1 MAINTAYFGNIDWY
15 RRLLTEMREHPGT
28 PLDQLI
34 DSAERWQKQTER
46 NRCSIVTANGVQMLT
61 VPVTVPSSQG
71 ENADAKVRNIIRTAD
86 VMVSNHGNWQH
97 IHWNA
102 ICSAYGMSPFF
113 EFYAD
118 EIEPLFRV
126 QNPVPSIV
134 EHNLAIT
141 SKILELLGV
150 TEEVLKYDF
159 NASSDDSM
167 QRTYYQTFLRRH
179 GFIPDMSILDLLF
192 NMGNE
197 AILEIINKAPH

>member
-1 MAINTAYFGNIDWY
+1 
-15 RRLLTEMREHPGT
+15 MREQPGT

-61 VPVTVPSSQG
+61 VPVTVPSSHG
-71 ENADAKVRNIIRTAD
+71 ESTDARVRNIVRTAD

-126 QNPVPSIV
+126 QDPVPSLV

-150 TEEVLKYDF
+150 TEDVLKHDF
-159 NASSDDSM
+159 TAYSDDCT
-167 QRTYYQTFLRRH
+167 QREYYQTFQRRH
-179 GFIPDMSILDLLF
+179 GFISGMSILDLLF

-197 AILEIINKAPH
+197 AILEIMKNQK

>member
-1 MAINTAYFGNIDWY
+1 
-15 RRLLTEMREHPGT
+15 MRERPDA

-71 ENADAKVRNIIRTAD
+71 ESTDARVRNIVRTADARAISIVRTAD

-126 QNPVPSIV
+126 QDPVPSLV

-159 NASSDDSM
+159 NAESDKECSLNAPAPNNK
-167 QRTYYQTFLRRH
+167 QREYYQTFQRRH
-179 GFIPDMSILDLLF
+179 GFIPGMSILDLLF

-197 AILEIINKAPH
+197 AILEIMKNQK